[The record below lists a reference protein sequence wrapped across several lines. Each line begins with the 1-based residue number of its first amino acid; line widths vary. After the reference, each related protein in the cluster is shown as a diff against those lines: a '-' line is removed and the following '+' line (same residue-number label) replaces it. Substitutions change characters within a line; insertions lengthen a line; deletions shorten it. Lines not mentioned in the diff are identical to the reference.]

1 MPSPGISISHAS
13 RPRSLFG
20 AIVFGL
26 LLSGWAAGPLQ
37 AFDLVVHVT
46 DDKGEAASH
55 AVVTFTPSG
64 GTPGVAP
71 GQAEMIQDGRKF
83 SPPVLI
89 VPVGSRVKFPNRD
102 EVAHHVYSF
111 SAPKKFDL
119 PLYIGETAEPVLFD
133 KPGVVSL
140 GCNIHDWMVAHIYV
154 SATPFYA
161 LTAGNGRAT
170 LRGLPPDGGT
180 VEIWHPRL
188 RGKPVSL
195 DLPAGRTDLEPVAL
209 RLRPEVQRRQ
219 APAGGSGVRYR

>member
-1 MPSPGISISHAS
+1 VPSPGTSPSRAS
-13 RPRSLFG
+13 RPWPLFR

-26 LLSGWAAGPLQ
+26 LLSSWVASPLR
-37 AFDLVVHVT
+37 AFDLVVQVT
-46 DDKGEAASH
+46 DDKGEPASH

-64 GTPGVAP
+64 GAPAAAP
-71 GQAEMIQDGRKF
+71 GQAEMIQDDRKF

-111 SAPKKFDL
+111 SAPRKFDL

-161 LTAGNGRAT
+161 LTSGNGRAT
-170 LRGLPPDGGT
+170 LRGLPAGGGT
-180 VEIWHPRL
+180 VEVWHPRL

-195 DLPAGRTDLEPVAL
+195 DLSAGRTELEPVAL

-219 APAGGSGVRYR
+219 APGGGSGVRYR

>member
-1 MPSPGISISHAS
+1 LHAS
-13 RPRSLFG
+13 RSRPLLG
-20 AIVFGL
+20 AIVFAL
-26 LLSGWAAGPLQ
+26 ALSSWVASPLR
-37 AFDLVVHVT
+37 AFDLVVQVT
-46 DDKGEAASH
+46 DDKGEPASH

-64 GTPGVAP
+64 GAPAAVP

-89 VPVGSRVKFPNRD
+89 VPVGSRVRFPNRD

-161 LTAGNGRAT
+161 LTTGNGRAT
-170 LRGLPPDGGT
+170 LRGLPAGGGT
-180 VEIWHPRL
+180 VEVWHPRL

-195 DLPAGRTDLEPVAL
+195 DLPAGRAELEPVAL

-219 APAGGSGVRYR
+219 APGGGAGVRYR